1 MSHSYPPSFI
11 EENAMQMERILWLQ
25 YERPPHP
32 DAVVYPAGEEDL
44 KLVLAVMDLP
54 YRERCHLSGLL
65 RNWLSE
71 AESQNPFER
80 PGVAV
85 RFGAGLYHPVPWR
98 FAKWLSC
105 ILPLPDAA
113 AERTRKRIQNWLE
126 NEKPAEFVSLN
137 SV

>member
-1 MSHSYPPSFI
+1 
-11 EENAMQMERILWLQ
+11 MQRTLWLQ

-32 DAVVYPAGEEDL
+32 DAVVYPAGEDDL
-44 KLVLAVMDLP
+44 KLVLAVFELP
-54 YRERCHLSGLL
+54 YRERCRLSGLL

-85 RFGAGLYHPVPWR
+85 RFGEGLYHRLPWR

-105 ILPLPDAA
+105 VLPIPEGGAV
-113 AERTRKRIQNWLE
+113 RTRTRILAWLE
-126 NEKPAEFVSLN
+126 NDNPSKFVNLN
-137 SV
+137 PTSA